1 MATIWHD
8 RLAVE
13 PCKVV
18 IWYDHFWISRSP
30 VLFRF
35 AEMRCTSD
43 TFSGD
48 VSRFPC
54 LHVHLCAHFACT
66 CSLCPSTVVWAQTA

>member
-30 VLFRF
+30 VLFSIRRN
-35 AEMRCTSD
+35 ALYKR
-43 TFSGD
+43 
-48 VSRFPC
+48 
-54 LHVHLCAHFACT
+54 HFFR
-66 CSLCPSTVVWAQTA
+66 